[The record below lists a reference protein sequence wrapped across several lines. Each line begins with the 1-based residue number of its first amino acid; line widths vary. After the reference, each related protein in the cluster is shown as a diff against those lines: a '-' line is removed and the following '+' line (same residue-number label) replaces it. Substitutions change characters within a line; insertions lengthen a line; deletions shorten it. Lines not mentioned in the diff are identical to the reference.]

1 MSSRRNLV
9 YIVEGETEEKLI
21 KTLRSDLQ
29 CIRSGRVLK
38 FNVIQN
44 IIRTS
49 VLLAFNPDSDFILLF
64 DTDCNNAATLEKNI
78 KIIENFS
85 KKTKTYTI
93 PQVMNLEDELM
104 YSCSLKDIRLIKG
117 SRSEKD
123 FKRDLLRM
131 SNLCQKLTENNFD
144 IRKLWSRN
152 AYGEFK
158 ILKNDSEY
166 IKLHHKIN

>member
-1 MSSRRNLV
+1 
-9 YIVEGETEEKLI
+9 
-21 KTLRSDLQ
+21 
-29 CIRSGRVLK
+29 
-38 FNVIQN
+38 
-44 IIRTS
+44 
-49 VLLAFNPDSDFILLF
+49 
-64 DTDCNNAATLEKNI
+64 
-78 KIIENFS
+78 
-85 KKTKTYTI
+85 
-93 PQVMNLEDELM
+93 MNLEDELM